1 VPTTTKFF
9 KEMDSVTDLQ
19 MMDTNLATAAP
30 GTNAQWKLSGN
41 ELEAHFLFWRLW
53 YIQCNTN
60 MCYV

>member
-30 GTNAQWKLSGN
+30 GTNAQ
-41 ELEAHFLFWRLW
+41 
-53 YIQCNTN
+53 
-60 MCYV
+60 